1 MTAETILAEASKL
14 SVAERLLVVEQ
25 IWETIAAEEG
35 DLPLSAEQRAE
46 LDLRLDDDTQNPNEG
61 ATWQEVEARI
71 RAKSW

>member
-25 IWETIAAEEG
+25 IWDTIATEQA

-46 LDLRLDDDTQNPNEG
+46 LDLRLNDYAENPNGG
-61 ATWQEVEARI
+61 ASWQEVEARI
-71 RAKSW
+71 RAKSL